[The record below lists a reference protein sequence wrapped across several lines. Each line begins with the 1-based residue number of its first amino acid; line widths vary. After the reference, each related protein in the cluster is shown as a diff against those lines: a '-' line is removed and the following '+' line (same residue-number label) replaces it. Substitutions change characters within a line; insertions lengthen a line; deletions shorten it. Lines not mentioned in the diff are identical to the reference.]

1 VDYGVLAGGLCLAA
15 VSIGVVAGLTQSL
28 GLLLV
33 VALAATALV
42 AGGSFLIVYW
52 RYSGSRAGR
61 RRR

>member
-1 VDYGVLAGGLCLAA
+1 VDYGVLASGLCLAA
-15 VSIGVVAGLTQSL
+15 LSIGVVAGLNQSL

-33 VALAATALV
+33 VAVAATSLV

-52 RYSGSRAGR
+52 RQRGSRAGR